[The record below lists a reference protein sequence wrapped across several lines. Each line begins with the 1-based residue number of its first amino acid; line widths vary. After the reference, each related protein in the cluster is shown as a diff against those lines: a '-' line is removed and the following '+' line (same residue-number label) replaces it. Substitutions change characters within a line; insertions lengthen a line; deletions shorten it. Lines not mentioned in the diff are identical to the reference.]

1 MSLPLVSCVVPVF
14 NGEATLAETLQS
26 ILQQTYPHLEI
37 LVVDDGSTDG
47 TSSILESFAGKIKRM
62 SQPHAGPAAARN
74 LAIRAA
80 QGDLIAFLDADD
92 LWHAD
97 KIRWQTEYLLEH
109 PELQVSFTHVK
120 NFWSPEAAE
129 EKKRFESQNLV
140 KLIHPFHLPSFM
152 GRRSVFEIVGLFRE
166 DLIIGEDSE
175 WFTRMKTAGI
185 KYDVLPKELVLRRL
199 HAKNLTRDLAVATRE
214 EIQQRALEALKRSRM
229 TERDAKSD
237 AAVIA
242 RENAGAK
249 ADLFFEEVHS
259 AFIFAEKSRPDS
271 LKKYYSIAGYTVELR
286 FAGSRLADLMSPALS
301 HLETAP
307 VLNPGLSIGVC
318 DFSRGDVRMPPIPWT
333 ERDLNERMEV
343 PGYDS
348 DEHIRASYYKKL
360 EMLSLFHAGRNF
372 AYFLVNDAAAVSQ
385 PDRGAPLVKIF
396 RWWLRR
402 QKLQLVHGGAVGVK
416 GFGVLLAGQGGA
428 GKSTTALAC
437 AAAGFSYVSDDYC
450 LLSTEAPYQAHSL
463 YCTGKLHTAALDRI
477 PRLKALAS
485 SDEADPV
492 SGKTLFYLN
501 RLLPNTIAKE
511 LQLRAVFVPV
521 ISSQT
526 ESTLV
531 KASPIVA
538 LKALA
543 PSTLFQLPG
552 SQNYDFYDLAK
563 LTEQLPCYV
572 LRLGTSTEG
581 VVRAISDYLA
591 SL

>member
-1 MSLPLVSCVVPVF
+1 MSLPLVSCIVPVF

-26 ILQQTYPHLEI
+26 ILQQTYSHLEI

-47 TSSILESFAGKIKRM
+47 TSSVLESFTGKIKRM

-74 LAIRAA
+74 LAVRAA

-97 KIRWQTEYLLEH
+97 KIRGQVEYLLDH

-129 EKKRFESQNLV
+129 EKKRFENQNLV

-152 GRRSVFEIVGLFRE
+152 GKRNVFEIVGLFRE
-166 DLIIGEDSE
+166 DLIIGEDSD
-175 WFTRMKTAGI
+175 WFTRMKAAGI
-185 KYDVLPKELVLRRL
+185 RYDVLPKEFVLRRL
-199 HAKNLTRDLAVATRE
+199 HAKNLTRDMAVVTRE
-214 EIQQRALEALKRSRM
+214 EIQQRTLEALRRRRM
-229 TERDAKSD
+229 AEKDAITD
-237 AAVIA
+237 VP
-242 RENAGAK
+242 AK
-249 ADLFFEEVHS
+249 AGKKEGAQADRFFEEAGSV
-259 AFIFAEKSRPDS
+259 FTLAEKSRPDS
-271 LKKYYSIAGYTVELR
+271 LKKYYSIAGHAVELR
-286 FAGSRLADLMSPALS
+286 FAGARLADLMAPALS

-307 VLNPGLSIGVC
+307 DQNPGLSVGLC
-318 DFSRGDVRMPPIPWT
+318 DFSRDDARMPTIPWT
-333 ERDLNERMEV
+333 EKDLNERMEV
-343 PGYDS
+343 PGYDN
-348 DEHIRASYYKKL
+348 DEHIRASYYQKL
-360 EMLSLFHAGRNF
+360 EMLSLFHAGRNLG
-372 AYFLVNDAAAVSQ
+372 YFLVNDAAAVSQ
-385 PDRGAPLVKIF
+385 PERGAPLVKIF
-396 RWWLRR
+396 RWWMRR
-402 QKLQLVHGGAVGVK
+402 QGLQLVHGGAVGMM
-416 GFGVLLAGQGGA
+416 GSGILLAGQGGA

-437 AAAGFSYVSDDYC
+437 AAAGFSYASDDYC
-450 LLSTEAPYQAHSL
+450 LLSTEAPCRAHSL
-463 YCTGKLHTAALDRI
+463 YCTGKMHTAALERI

-501 RLLPNTIAKE
+501 RLLPNAIAKE

-552 SQNYDFYDLAK
+552 SQNCDFYDLAK
-563 LTEQLPCYV
+563 LAEQLPCYV

-581 VVRAISDYLA
+581 VVRVISDYLT